1 MLEVACHNIA
11 NWCGFQGF
19 VLVVPIS
26 PTNEKEGLTHTLG
39 QS

>member
-11 NWCGFQGF
+11 NWCGFHDF
-19 VLVVPIS
+19 LLVVPIS
-26 PTNEKEGLTHTLG
+26 LANEKEGLTHTLG